1 MALRISAS
9 PEPGLPYND
18 REVGQLS
25 PSMKQRLSSLMSFP
39 TKDIVSPHSEP
50 SPSKEVGAGLPEVD
64 AIYDIIEYA
73 EKFFND
79 HERELGGTIMKSLKK
94 RSKQGSFTVSIAVS

>member
-25 PSMKQRLSSLMSFP
+25 PSTKQRLSSLMSFP

-50 SPSKEVGAGLPEVD
+50 SPSKEVGAGLPEAD
-64 AIYDIIEYA
+64 AMYDIIEYA